1 MLNLKNK
8 KVTVLGLGVSGL
20 ASAKLLYAA
29 GANVTV
35 WDELE
40 KERLFSKISQLPD
53 KVKVRC
59 GQPIDISD
67 ADLLVVSPGIPPDLQ
82 PILLAEEKEIP
93 VISELELGYQYL
105 SGQRL
110 IALTGTNGKTT
121 TVSLIGKILSS
132 RGVKLCGNIGSPLCE
147 VIHDI
152 SDNDIVCLEVS
163 SFQLEKI
170 IEFRPDIAVFLNFA
184 PDHLDRYSKIEDYI
198 KAKQRIFENQKKE
211 DVMIL
216 NADDYVVVNLG
227 RKGKAKPY
235 FFSKKQVLQE
245 GIFVRGEYI
254 VARFR
259 GKEERLIK
267 TDDFQLKGQH
277 NLENVLCAILCGIV
291 SGIDINIIVE
301 EVRNFKPLPH
311 RIEEI
316 AVISGVRFIN
326 DSKATNV
333 ASVIAAILSF
343 DEPIIL
349 IAGGK
354 DKGEDYSGLIPY
366 LKEKCKALILFGEAA
381 DIIGSMT
388 KDAVPTSKVGDLAQA
403 INLAYALA
411 EKDNI
416 VLLSPACSSFDQF
429 TSYKERGEVF
439 KKEAIKMKERL
450 HGKEFNHIHS
460 D

>member
-20 ASAKLLYAA
+20 ACSKLLFAA
-29 GANVTV
+29 GAKVTV
-35 WDELE
+35 WDELSR
-40 KERLFSKISQLPD
+40 ERLFSKISQLPD
-53 KVKVRC
+53 GVKVIC
-59 GQPIDISD
+59 GEGLDISGTNLIV
-67 ADLLVVSPGIPPDLQ
+67 ASPGIPQDLQ
-82 PILLAEEKEIP
+82 PILLAEAKKIP

-121 TVSLIGKILSS
+121 TVSLMGKILSG
-132 RGVKLCGNIGSPLCE
+132 RGVKICGNIGVPLCE
-147 VIHDI
+147 VIPQISEKDI
-152 SDNDIVCLEVS
+152 ILLEVS

-170 IEFRPDIAVFLNFA
+170 IEFRPDIAAFLNFA

-198 KAKQRIFENQKKE
+198 KAKARIFENQKKE
-211 DVMIL
+211 DAMVL

-227 RKGKAKPY
+227 RRGKAKPY

-245 GIFVRGEYI
+245 GIFVRDEYI
-254 VARFR
+254 VARFK
-259 GKEERLIK
+259 GKEERIMK
-267 TDDFQLKGQH
+267 TNDFQLKGQH

-291 SGIDINIIVE
+291 AGIDIDIIVE
-301 EVRNFKPLPH
+301 EVRNFNPLPH
-311 RIEEI
+311 RIEEV

-333 ASVIAAILSF
+333 ASVIAALLSF
-343 DEPIIL
+343 DKPIIL

-354 DKGEDYSGLIPY
+354 DKGEDYSALIPY
-366 LKEKCKALILFGEAA
+366 LKERCKALILFGEAA
-381 DIIGSMT
+381 DIIGSMVRET
-388 KDAVPTSKVGDLAQA
+388 AGISKVSDLAQA
-403 INLAYALA
+403 VNLAYALA
-411 EKDNI
+411 ETDNI

-439 KKEAIKMKERL
+439 RGEVIKMKERL
-450 HGKEFNHIHS
+450 HVAIKK
-460 D
+460 

>member
-29 GANVTV
+29 GAKVTV

-53 KVKVRC
+53 GVKVIC
-59 GQPIDISD
+59 GEPIDISGSNLIV
-67 ADLLVVSPGIPPDLQ
+67 ASPGIPPDLQ
-82 PILLAEEKEIP
+82 PMLLAEKKGIP

-105 SGQRL
+105 SGQKL

-121 TVSLIGKILSS
+121 TVSLIGKILSG
-132 RGVKLCGNIGSPLCE
+132 RPVKVCGNIGLPLCE
-147 VIHDI
+147 VIPDTLEKDI
-152 SDNDIVCLEVS
+152 ICLEVS

-170 IEFRPDIAVFLNFA
+170 IEFRPDIAAFLNFA
-184 PDHLDRYSKIEDYI
+184 PDHLDRYLRIEDYI
-198 KAKQRIFENQKKE
+198 KAKARIFENQKKE
-211 DVMIL
+211 DVMVL

-235 FFSKKQVLQE
+235 FFSKKQILQE

-254 VARFR
+254 VARFK
-259 GKEERLIK
+259 GKEERIIK

-291 SGIDINIIVE
+291 VGIDIDIIVE

-311 RIEEI
+311 RIELI
-316 AVISGVRFIN
+316 AVISSIRFIN

-333 ASVIAAILSF
+333 ASVIAALVSF
-343 DEPIIL
+343 NKPIIL

-354 DKGEDYSGLIPY
+354 DKGEDYSMLIPY
-366 LKEKCKALILFGEAA
+366 LKERCKALILFGEAA
-381 DIIGSMT
+381 DIIGSMVR
-388 KDAVPTSKVGDLAQA
+388 DAIGVSKVSDLAQA
-403 INLAYALA
+403 VNLAYALA
-411 EKDNI
+411 ETDDI

-439 KKEAIKMKERL
+439 KKEVIKMKERL
-450 HGKEFNHIHS
+450 HGKESNHIYS
-460 D
+460 S

>member
-1 MLNLKNK
+1 
-8 KVTVLGLGVSGL
+8 
-20 ASAKLLYAA
+20 
-29 GANVTV
+29 
-35 WDELE
+35 
-40 KERLFSKISQLPD
+40 
-53 KVKVRC
+53 
-59 GQPIDISD
+59 
-67 ADLLVVSPGIPPDLQ
+67 
-82 PILLAEEKEIP
+82 
-93 VISELELGYQYL
+93 L
-105 SGQRL
+105 SG
-110 IALTGTNGKTT
+110 
-121 TVSLIGKILSS
+121 
-132 RGVKLCGNIGSPLCE
+132 RGVKVCGNIGTPLCE
-147 VIHDI
+147 VIPQI
-152 SDNDIVCLEVS
+152 SENDIVCLEVS

-170 IEFRPDIAVFLNFA
+170 IEFRPDIAAFLNFA

-198 KAKQRIFENQKKE
+198 KAKARIFENQKKE
-211 DVMIL
+211 DAMIL

-245 GIFVRGEYI
+245 GIFVRDEYI
-254 VARFR
+254 IARFK

-267 TDDFQLKGQH
+267 TNDFQLKGQH

-291 SGIDINIIVE
+291 VGIDIDIIVE

-316 AVISGVRFIN
+316 AVISGVKFVN

-333 ASVIAAILSF
+333 ASVIAALLSF
-343 DEPIIL
+343 NEPIIL

-366 LKEKCKALILFGEAA
+366 LEEKCKALILFGEAA
-381 DIIGSMT
+381 DIIGSMVRE
-388 KDAVPTSKVGDLAQA
+388 AVPVSKVSDLAQA
-403 INLAYALA
+403 VNLAYALA
-411 EKDNI
+411 ETDNI

-439 KKEAIKMKERL
+439 KKEVMKMKERL
-450 HGKEFNHIHS
+450 HGKELNPIHS